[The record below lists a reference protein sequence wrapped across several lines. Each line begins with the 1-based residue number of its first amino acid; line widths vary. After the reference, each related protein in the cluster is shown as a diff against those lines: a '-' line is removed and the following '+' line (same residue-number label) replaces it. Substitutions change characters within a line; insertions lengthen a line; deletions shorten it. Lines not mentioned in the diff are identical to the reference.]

1 MTLSGKFHIAMKLSF
16 QELSE
21 HQVFQTWLHQYGY
34 SVIKNGCQTSDMVRI
49 GFLMRVRGFT
59 YRDDLQDYIIG
70 SEEWKT
76 NQFHFRM
83 HFNTFV
89 ASSKGK
95 LAHMLMIDVDHPS
108 IKVGINFY
116 QYWFQGEEPYSP
128 NGIACLFLPL
138 YKKSYTDE
146 ERMKIVMDHEHHLGN
161 DSVVTLQGLKPL
173 KTIIELNNGT
183 HTTIRNLLLSI
194 PATGTQ
200 MNKLFVQVER
210 QANNNWLLCC
220 FYTQDAAKVTICLG
234 QPEDCLKKNIRVTS
248 FPKCSMVR

>member
-1 MTLSGKFHIAMKLSF
+1 MNLPVGQLTTYFKPYKRTKMTLSGKFHIAMKLSF

-95 LAHMLMIDVDHPS
+95 LAHMLMI
-108 IKVGINFY
+108 
-116 QYWFQGEEPYSP
+116 
-128 NGIACLFLPL
+128 
-138 YKKSYTDE
+138 
-146 ERMKIVMDHEHHLGN
+146 
-161 DSVVTLQGLKPL
+161 
-173 KTIIELNNGT
+173 
-183 HTTIRNLLLSI
+183 
-194 PATGTQ
+194 
-200 MNKLFVQVER
+200 
-210 QANNNWLLCC
+210 
-220 FYTQDAAKVTICLG
+220 
-234 QPEDCLKKNIRVTS
+234 
-248 FPKCSMVR
+248 

>member
-1 MTLSGKFHIAMKLSF
+1 
-16 QELSE
+16 
-21 HQVFQTWLHQYGY
+21 
-34 SVIKNGCQTSDMVRI
+34 
-49 GFLMRVRGFT
+49 
-59 YRDDLQDYIIG
+59 
-70 SEEWKT
+70 
-76 NQFHFRM
+76 
-83 HFNTFV
+83 
-89 ASSKGK
+89 
-95 LAHMLMIDVDHPS
+95 
-108 IKVGINFY
+108 
-116 QYWFQGEEPYSP
+116 
-128 NGIACLFLPL
+128 
-138 YKKSYTDE
+138 
-146 ERMKIVMDHEHHLGN
+146 MKIVMDHEHHLGN

-234 QPEDCLKKNIRVTS
+234 QPEDCLKKYIRVTS